1 MTQAPS
7 RYRGPS
13 SLAELED
20 RLRWDLERIEGLPP
34 SWPREQSQTDQPLLD
49 VAVVGAGMAGLT
61 TGFALIRQGLRNIQL
76 FDRAREGQE
85 GPWVTYARM
94 ETLRSPKHLAG
105 PALGLA
111 SLTFRAW
118 YEAQFGTE
126 SWEALGKIPRPQW
139 MDYLNWYRRVT
150 AVPVENE
157 ATLYDLDGDATGVT
171 AHFRTKS
178 GEKTVR
184 ARYLVLA
191 NGRDGLGGP
200 FIPEP
205 YRSLHSKRVAHS
217 ADEIDFAALRGKRI
231 AVIGAGASAIDN
243 AAEALEAGA
252 AAVTLMV
259 RRRDIPRINKSL
271 AANSPGFAKGFRA
284 LEPAARIAINHYFN
298 EVSAPPPKGSM
309 LRASR
314 HGAFAVWTDCR
325 IDGVREENGEIT
337 LSTNRGELAC
347 DQVILGTGF
356 SLDWGQRPELARLA
370 GAIMLWR
377 DAAMPDMPAGFGE
390 QPFLGQGMEFL
401 PRAGTGADWVTRVYC
416 MNNAATMSHGRI
428 AGDIP
433 GISIGAE
440 RVAEHITE
448 TLFASEWRRHLE
460 ALERFEMP
468 ELTGEEWTETPV
480 GQENARPASLLARS
494 KQVGCP

>member
-1 MTQAPS
+1 MTQTPS
-7 RYRGPS
+7 RYRGPT

-20 RLRWDLERIEGLPP
+20 RLRWDLEHIEELPAN
-34 SWPREQSQTDQPLLD
+34 WPYEQREGDAAMLD
-49 VAVVGAGMAGLT
+49 VAVIGAGMAGLT
-61 TGFALIRQGLRNIQL
+61 TGFALLRNGLRNIRL
-76 FDRAREGQE
+76 FDRAREGEE

-126 SWEALGKIPRPQW
+126 AWEALGKIPRPQW

-150 AVPVENE
+150 ALPVEDE
-157 ATLYDLDGDATGVT
+157 AELHDLDGDENGVT
-171 AHFRTKS
+171 AHIRSATGKR
-178 GEKTVR
+178 TVR

-200 FIPEP
+200 DIPEP
-205 YRSLHSKRVAHS
+205 FHSFASSKVAHS
-217 ADEIDFAALRGKRI
+217 ADAIDFAALRGKRV

-252 AAVTLMV
+252 AAVTLLV

-284 LEPAARIAINHYFN
+284 LTPGARIAINGYFTAVN
-298 EVSAPPPKGSM
+298 APPPKGSM

-314 HGAFAVWTDCR
+314 HAAFAVWTDCR
-325 IDGVREENGEIT
+325 IEAVREQAGEIV
-337 LSTNRGELAC
+337 LSTSRGAVAC

-356 SLDWGQRPELARLA
+356 SLDWSQRPELAHLA
-370 GAIMLWR
+370 AAIRLWR
-377 DAAMPDMPAGFGE
+377 DTETGDMPAGFGE
-390 QPFLGQGMEFL
+390 QPFLGQGMQFL
-401 PRAGTGADWVTRVYC
+401 PRAGSGADWVTRVYC
-416 MNNAATMSHGRI
+416 MNNSATMSHGRI

-433 GISIGAE
+433 GISIGAA

-448 TLFASEWRRHLE
+448 TLFASEWHRHLE
-460 ALERFEMP
+460 AVEAFAMP
-468 ELTGEEWTETPV
+468 ELTGEEWTETPL
-480 GQENARPASLLARS
+480 GAERAEATSRLATS
-494 KQVGCP
+494 K

>member
-1 MTQAPS
+1 MTHKPPL
-7 RYRGPS
+7 YRGPA

-20 RLRWDLERIEGLPP
+20 RLRWDLERIEELPA
-34 SWPREQSQTDQPLLD
+34 SWPYGQSGSASAMLD

-61 TGFALIRQGLRNIQL
+61 TGFALMRQGLRNIQL
-76 FDRAREGQE
+76 FDRARQGQE

-118 YEAQFGTE
+118 YEAQFGAE
-126 SWEALGKIPRPQW
+126 SWEALGKIPRAQW

-157 ATLYDLDGDATGVT
+157 AALYDLEGDATGVT
-171 AHFRTKS
+171 AHFRTKA
-178 GEKTVR
+178 GERTVR

-200 FIPEP
+200 FTPEP
-205 YRSLHSKRVAHS
+205 FRSLHSKRIAHS
-217 ADEIDFAALRGKRI
+217 ADEIDFTALRGKRVV
-231 AVIGAGASAIDN
+231 VIGAGASAIDN
-243 AAEALEAGA
+243 ASEALEAGA
-252 AAVTLMV
+252 AAVTLLV

-284 LEPAARIAINHYFN
+284 LTPEARLAINGYFAKVN
-298 EVSAPPPKGSM
+298 APPPKGSM

-314 HGAFAVWTDCR
+314 HAAFAVWTDCR
-325 IDGVREENGEIT
+325 IDAAREQADEIV
-337 LSTNRGELAC
+337 LSTSRGAVAC

-356 SLDWGQRPELARLA
+356 SLDWSQRPELARLA
-370 GAIMLWR
+370 GAIQLWR
-377 DAAMPDMPAGFGE
+377 DADRADMPAEFGD
-390 QPFLGQGMEFL
+390 QPFLGRGMQFL
-401 PRAGTGADWVTRVYC
+401 PRAGTDAAWVSRVYC

-433 GISIGAE
+433 GISIGAG

-448 TLFASEWRRHLE
+448 TLFASEWRQHLD
-460 ALERFEMP
+460 AVERFAMP

-480 GQENARPASLLARS
+480 GQEGAKTTARLATSR
-494 KQVGCP
+494 